1 MDMEMD
7 TAYAEQAEASESS
20 GSESDDGTPRSPP
33 FYPFVGTAR
42 KSGSVAAVRTI
53 PPCVR
58 QSFMEE
64 KEAQV
69 KKTLLKIPGLS
80 PPPVLLLSVSATR
93 MQERAIALEA
103 KADFDSNKRVTR
115 SVAAER
121 ANRRPFALMGATW
134 SWRPDFS

>member
-1 MDMEMD
+1 MEMD
-7 TAYAEQAEASESS
+7 TAYADQVEPSESS

-42 KSGSVAAVRTI
+42 KRGSVAAVRTI

-58 QSFMEE
+58 QSFMTER
-64 KEAQV
+64 EAQV
-69 KKTLLKIPGLS
+69 KKMLLKLPGMS
-80 PPPVLLLSVSATR
+80 PPPVIILSVSAQR
-93 MQERAIALEA
+93 MQKRAIALEA

-121 ANRRPFALMGATW
+121 ANRRPFALIGDTW
-134 SWRPDFS
+134 SWTPDFS

>member
-1 MDMEMD
+1 MDTEMD
-7 TAYAEQAEASESS
+7 DAHVEQVKESESS
-20 GSESDDGTPRSPP
+20 GAESDDGTPRSPP

-42 KSGSVAAVRTI
+42 KRGGVAAVRTI
-53 PPCVR
+53 PARVR
-58 QSFMEE
+58 QSLMEE
-64 KEAQV
+64 KENTV
-69 KKTLLKIPGLS
+69 KATLLKIPGLS
-80 PPPVLLLSVSATR
+80 PPPVMILSVSAQR
-93 MQERAIALEA
+93 MQKRAIALEA